1 MLNKN
6 KIIIFWVRG
15 ISLLLFVVILAF
27 ILMMASPIDPI
38 QSYVGA
44 GVAISPEQKANIAEY
59 WGLNDPPMERF
70 MNWASNLLHGD
81 MGVSIIYQQNVWD
94 IIVSKFMLSIPLMLV
109 AWILGGLLGL
119 LFGVIMGIFRE
130 QWGGKFLKSLCY
142 TLTAIPS
149 YYLGILLLILF
160 AIYLA
165 WFPIGLASPIG
176 ITEDEVTIGQR
187 IWHMVLPAL
196 CLSMVSMPTIALHTR
211 MKLVEALD
219 SDYATYARTRGE
231 SEYKIVTQQCLRN
244 IILPA
249 LMLQFA
255 SFSELFGGSVLV
267 EQVFSYPGLGQATVS
282 AGLGGDVP
290 LLLGI
295 TIFSAIF
302 VFSGNA
308 IGDLLMHMVDPRM
321 RVQERKIG

>member
-1 MLNKN
+1 MGYHCKQ
-6 KIIIFWVRG
+6 IH
-15 ISLLLFVVILAF
+15 AF
-27 ILMMASPIDPI
+27 HSPNARCLD
-38 QSYVGA
+38 SR
-44 GVAISPEQKANIAEY
+44 
-59 WGLNDPPMERF
+59 WF
-70 MNWASNLLHGD
+70 TW
-81 MGVSIIYQQNVWD
+81 
-94 IIVSKFMLSIPLMLV
+94 
-109 AWILGGLLGL
+109 
-119 LFGVIMGIFRE
+119 
-130 QWGGKFLKSLCY
+130 
-142 TLTAIPS
+142 TAIWGNHG
-149 YYLGILLLILF
+149 YLSRAMGREIFEKPLF

-219 SDYATYARTRGE
+219 SDYATYARARGE

-267 EQVFSYPGLGQATVS
+267 EQVFSYPGLGRATVS